1 MTATIVHIVRC
12 PVCWSNGE
20 MIHHDIR
27 ASLDYSCRNC
37 SHEWQID
44 PADEP
49 LEGDPLAE
57 PARTPSARTKRPRT
71 VTVPMRRERS
81 AAGPPPQ

>member
-27 ASLDYSCRNC
+27 APLDYSCRNC

-49 LEGDPLAE
+49 LEGTPPAPE
-57 PARTPSARTKRPRT
+57 PAQTPSPGTKRTP
-71 VTVPMRRERS
+71 ER
-81 AAGPPPQ
+81 

>member
-1 MTATIVHIVRC
+1 MTARILHIVRC
-12 PVCWSNGE
+12 PVCWSNGD

-27 ASLDYSCRNC
+27 APLDYSCRNC

-49 LEGDPLAE
+49 LEGDPAVAV
-57 PARTPSARTKRPRT
+57 PPRT
-71 VTVPMRRERS
+71 FSGKVRL
-81 AAGPPPQ
+81 GP